1 LLLLRCHLALA
12 IPIIRVGKGNGR
24 DGSMAEA
31 WLETG
36 DSYAFTPAASIRAVE
51 ETFKGTAPGAFSPAA
66 AFGAD
71 FAFTIQ
77 DTTRIDALQADATL
91 TASSG

>member
-1 LLLLRCHLALA
+1 
-12 IPIIRVGKGNGR
+12 
-24 DGSMAEA
+24 MAEA

-36 DSYAFTPAASIRAVE
+36 DSYAFTPAASSRAVE
-51 ETFKGTAPGAFSPAA
+51 ETLKGNAPGALSPAA

-77 DTTRIDALQADATL
+77 DTTRIDAVRADGTL
-91 TASSG
+91 TASPG

>member
-1 LLLLRCHLALA
+1 MIYSVPSTSRSFGWARA
-12 IPIIRVGKGNGR
+12 TGR

-51 ETFKGTAPGAFSPAA
+51 ETLKGIAPGALSPTA

-77 DTTRIDALQADATL
+77 DTTRVDALRAE
-91 TASSG
+91 